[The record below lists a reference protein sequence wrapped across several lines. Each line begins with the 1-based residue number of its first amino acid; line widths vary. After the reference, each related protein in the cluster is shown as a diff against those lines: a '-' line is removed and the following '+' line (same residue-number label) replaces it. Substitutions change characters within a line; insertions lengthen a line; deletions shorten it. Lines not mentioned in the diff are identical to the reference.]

1 MKYLFDSSAIFSALL
16 AGGAQPINNYTL
28 DLARY
33 ELGNIIWKEF
43 NLHKRLNNMQKEGL
57 IRLVPRIMKDMT
69 ILNVEG
75 REDEVLDVASRFKL
89 SFYDAS
95 YVYCARKTG
104 FALVTQDVK
113 LINKTKG
120 YIQAYKLTEI

>member
-16 AGGAQPINNYTL
+16 DGGAQAINNYTL

-43 NLHKRLNNMQKEGL
+43 NLHKRLSNVQKDGL
-57 IRLVPRIMKDMT
+57 IRLVPRIMSDMKV
-69 ILNVEG
+69 LNVAG
-75 REDEVLDVASRFKL
+75 RENEVLGIASRFKL

-95 YVYCARKTG
+95 FVYCAKETG
-104 FALVTQDVK
+104 LGLVTQDIK
-113 LINKTKG
+113 LINKTKDSTES
-120 YIQAYKLTEI
+120 YNLT